1 MTDELRALLRAE
13 LNAERPPPL
22 ADVVTGAI
30 RDGRRIRRN
39 RRVGAFGVGAA
50 LAGVAAAAVVTT
62 AGVAAVTH
70 PGARPG
76 AAVPAGAGQPAAPS
90 QSAAARLSP
99 GSVPPSAAGP
109 TVLASPRTLAIH
121 SGTQRAEGLQKKA
134 TSAAML
140 LLLTTLMPPGRTSHY
155 AVAAGDDLHVQLYLD
170 DGTGPAMVRV
180 SVAKT
185 LPAPPVG
192 APVTATVERNPGN
205 CIQDTT
211 AAVAWPDGTTVQV
224 DVATC
229 LAWDGTRNPPS
240 HRALTEKQAATVAAD
255 PRWGVTMDA
264 DLLAL
269 GAKRFPSP
277 LPVFH

>member
-22 ADVVTGAI
+22 TDVVAGAI

-62 AGVAAVTH
+62 ASVSAST
-70 PGARPG
+70 RP
-76 AAVPAGAGQPAAPS
+76 AVPAGAAQPANPAEPS
-90 QSAAARLSP
+90 ETPLSP

-109 TVLASPRTLAIH
+109 TAMALPRTLAIH

-155 AVAAGDDLHVQLYLD
+155 AVAADDDLHVQLYLD
-170 DGTGPAMVRV
+170 NGSGPAMVRV

-185 LPAPPVG
+185 PLAPP
-192 APVTATVERNPGN
+192 ADSPVTATLDRNPDN

-211 AAVAWPDGTTVQV
+211 AGVVWPDGTTVQV

-229 LAWDGTRNPPS
+229 LAWDGTRNPPCR
-240 HRALTEKQAATVAAD
+240 RALTEKQAATIAAD
-255 PRWGVTMDA
+255 PRWGATMDA
-264 DLLAL
+264 KLLAL
-269 GAKRFPSP
+269 GAKRFPDP